1 MHSRRKQREE
11 VHLEPLIGWKIG
23 RWAGVGDGRLGLRL
37 VHGQGQ
43 GQGPGVVQ
51 SRLSDAFRGLSRLH
65 VRPMTW
71 RRFQSMAC
79 PACCVHTSVRRDK
92 KKVRGPLG
100 PPSVDPLAPHRWTPW
115 PPLCGPLGPPPS
127 VDPLVPPRWTPWPPP
142 RWTPWPPLGGPLGP
156 PSVDPLVPPL
166 WTPWPPL
173 CGPLGRGGGARN

>member
-115 PPLCGPLGPPPS
+115 PPLCGPLGPPS
-127 VDPLVPPRWTPWPPP
+127 VDPW
-142 RWTPWPPLGGPLGP
+142 
-156 PSVDPLVPPL
+156 D
-166 WTPWPPL
+166 
-173 CGPLGRGGGARN
+173 GGGGHGTNVEKRLAETKAFDWSTALANHESRCVSVHDTARYFFFAVGATGTN